1 MPNNDKL
8 VLEEI
13 PLSKIDPNPE
23 NAELFTMDNVDHLA
37 KIIDEE
43 GFTTP
48 IEVYKKKGGR
58 YEITSGHRRY
68 EAMKLL
74 GKETIPCY
82 VTKGYDSETKRDRKL
97 LSSNI
102 ASRRLT
108 PLEIAKAIQRYKE
121 ILAQEN
127 YKGDKRKKVCEYF
140 NMSSSKV
147 HRYECI
153 LNLIPELQEFCKKE
167 LFPYSSLRGAST
179 LTKAEQKML
188 YDELIRLEAE
198 TKNVS
203 EDEVDKD
210 EIVFSRTRIEQIINN
225 KIRAKENAK
234 KMAEREALSDMK
246 EDDKFPLPSPVEEEI
261 SEYGIGIIKDEDE
274 EIIDYDNYSKQLEQK
289 ISINLSGLDQCIVTI
304 NEYSKSFKT
313 ASDKSEIK
321 KKIAEMKKALEKL
334 EKSL

>member
-1 MPNNDKL
+1 MAKSENLTLDY
-8 VLEEI
+8 I
-13 PLSKIDPNPE
+13 PLSEIDPNPE
-23 NAELFTMDNVDHLA
+23 NAELFRMSDIEHLA
-37 KIIDEE
+37 NIIKEE

-48 IEVYKKKGGR
+48 IEVYKKDDGR

-68 EAMKLL
+68 EAMKSL
-74 GKETIPCY
+74 GKKKIPCLICDGY
-82 VTKGYDSETKRDRKL
+82 SSKTKKDRKL

-102 ASRRLT
+102 AFRRLS
-108 PLEIAKAIQRYKE
+108 PYEFAKAIECYKE
-121 ILAQEN
+121 ILEKEN
-127 YKGDKRKKVCEYF
+127 YPHLKRTKVAEYF
-140 NMSSSKV
+140 NITESNV
-147 HRYECI
+147 RRYECI
-153 LNLIPELQEFCKKE
+153 LKLIPELQELCKRPS
-167 LFPYSSLRGAST
+167 FPYSSLSKAAT
-179 LTKAEQKML
+179 LTKKEQLLL
-188 YDELIRLEAE
+188 YNEFIRLEAE
-198 TKNVS
+198 TRNIS

-234 KMAEREALSDMK
+234 KMAEREALSDLK
-246 EDDKFPLPSPVEEEI
+246 EDDEFPLPSPVEEEI
-261 SEYGIGIIKDEDE
+261 SEYGIDIIKDEDE